1 MAITPRLMRM
11 ETVNRVRDGDPVS
24 DGQGGWLPGPPE
36 VTEME
41 GLIHP
46 LSVRDALIARQE
58 GVTVTHTLFAPW
70 GDDWKRGDT
79 VQAVTRGFEAEVT
92 GVRKSAK
99 PEHHQRLLLEERQ
112 TGSTSLMA
120 EGTPGGESS

>member
-1 MAITPRLMRM
+1 MAITPRLFKM
-11 ETVNRVRDGDPVS
+11 ETVNRVRDGDLVS
-24 DGQGGWLPGPPE
+24 DGQGGWTPGPPV

-41 GLIHP
+41 GLIQP

-79 VQAVTRGFEAEVT
+79 VQAITRGFEAEVT

-99 PEHHQRLLLEERQ
+99 PGHHQRVQLEERQ
-112 TGSTSLMA
+112 TGA
-120 EGTPGGESS
+120 AAAVES